1 PALLVPRAFFAAR
14 GGDAHHPV
22 TVANGLGHQ
31 AGHKVRLVVRMR
43 PDAEQG
49 PERRDRDRHGSRPA
63 CMAAGS
69 LPQPSRV
76 TTWWTAHA
84 STVRGKSTR
93 KWPPRL
99 SSRRRAA
106 AARSHA
112 TSAGAFVPSAGPLPD
127 STERAASSPSA
138 ERRTPRYRPAAP

>member
-1 PALLVPRAFFAAR
+1 MLRDPKDLERRHELGLAHSAHVGGRPALFVPRAFFAAR

-49 PERRDRDRHGSRPA
+49 PERRDRDRHGSRAA

-99 SSRRRAA
+99 
-106 AARSHA
+106 
-112 TSAGAFVPSAGPLPD
+112 
-127 STERAASSPSA
+127 
-138 ERRTPRYRPAAP
+138 